1 MQVKNMFSS
10 RTGKIAC
17 LPEEIR
23 DEVNYRLIDGIKG
36 PELLPWL
43 NSQPEVR
50 DVLTRHFGG
59 RDINHQNLSAW
70 RRGGFRDWLF
80 RREIRLASF
89 EAHAARSAA
98 AAVQPYQ
105 LQL

>member
-23 DEVNYRLIDGIKG
+23 DELNFRMADGIKG

-43 NSQPEVR
+43 NSLPEAR
-50 DVLTRHFGG
+50 DVLARRFGG
-59 RDINHQNLSAW
+59 RDINHQHLSAW
-70 RRGGFRDWLF
+70 RRGGFRDWMF

-98 AAVQPYQ
+98 ASQYHLP
-105 LQL
+105 L

>member
-1 MQVKNMFSS
+1 MFSS

-23 DEVNYRLIDGIKG
+23 DELNYRMADGVKG

-43 NSQPEVR
+43 NSLPEAR
-50 DVLTRHFGG
+50 DVLVRHFGG
-59 RDINHQNLSAW
+59 RDLSAW

-98 AAVQPYQ
+98 ASQQYQ